1 MDKSGSMFALTN
13 LKSGSELNYT
23 NGFKNTGIFL
33 VVVSGAVK
41 INNIVLRKRDGGGIS
56 ETDSFTIA
64 ANEDSELLAIEIPM
78 K

>member
-1 MDKSGSMFALTN
+1 MFALTN

-23 NGFKNTGIFL
+23 SGFKNTGIFL

-56 ETDSFTIA
+56 ETDSFTIT

>member
-1 MDKSGSMFALTN
+1 MFALTN

-23 NGFKNTGIFL
+23 SGFKNTGIFL

-41 INNIVLRKRDGGGIS
+41 INIVLRKRDGGGIS
-56 ETDSFTIA
+56 ETDSFTIT

>member
-23 NGFKNTGIFL
+23 SGFKNTGIFL

-41 INNIVLRKRDGGGIS
+41 INIVLRKRDGGGIS

>member
-1 MDKSGSMFALTN
+1 MFALTN

-41 INNIVLRKRDGGGIS
+41 INIVLRKRDGGGIS

>member
-1 MDKSGSMFALTN
+1 MFALTN

-23 NGFKNTGIFL
+23 SGFKNTGIFL

-41 INNIVLRKRDGGGIS
+41 INIVLRKRDGGGIS
-56 ETDSFTIA
+56 ETDSFTIT
-64 ANEDSELLAIEIPM
+64 ANEDSELMAIEISM

>member
-23 NGFKNTGIFL
+23 SGFKNAGIFL
-33 VVVSGAVK
+33 VVSGAVK